1 MCKLSVGWR
10 FNDGLV
16 EEERMQP
23 ARILI
28 VDDQEGARRALRS
41 LLSSCVNLSVCGEA
55 CDGLDAVA
63 KAKALRPDVILMDV
77 SMPRMNGIDATRAIA
92 EEVPESDIILVSQN
106 EPAVIRQQAAGSAAR
121 GHVSKGDISELLPTI
136 ERLLD
141 IRKERYSSQFEM
153 AKMPPPSSRER
164 STQEQQAMGLLA
176 AIVGSSDDAIISKN
190 LDGTITSWNSS
201 AERLFGYTFQEAI
214 GRNITLII
222 PPERLDEEASILER
236 IRRGER
242 VDHFETV
249 RVRKDGTKLDV
260 SLTISP
266 IKDAAGRI
274 LGASKIA
281 RDITQRKRNEE
292 ALEEQARLLDLSRD
306 AILVR
311 SVHDE
316 IRFWNQGAAELY
328 GYSREEALGRISHEF
343 LCTCFPEPLQQ
354 ITAKLHREGYWTGD
368 LVHTRK
374 DGGRIVVVSRWQAN
388 RDANGQVETILETN
402 NDVTRQKQSEEQLRE
417 SERRLREFAGRL
429 EQQVRARTE
438 ELERR
443 NAEALEQ
450 SERLRDL
457 SNRLL
462 KTQDEER
469 RRLARELHDSAGQ
482 IVAALAMGLSNM
494 ARQAKQDPPLEKAL
508 EENQELL
515 QQLNKEIRTMSYLLH
530 PPLLDENGLSSAL
543 SWYITGLK
551 ERSGLDIE
559 LDVLEGFGRLSTEME
574 LALFR
579 IVQECLTN
587 IHRHSGSKTACV
599 RISRSAD
606 DVRLDVV
613 DNGTG
618 INADKLAAIQARRS
632 GVGLTG
638 IHERV
643 RQLHGVTNI
652 QSNSNGTL
660 VSVILPIPSSDS
672 ADTPEKVSVDTA
684 ARIPRT
690 T

>member
-1 MCKLSVGWR
+1 
-10 FNDGLV
+10 
-16 EEERMQP
+16 MQS
-23 ARILI
+23 ARIMI
-28 VDDQEGARRALRS
+28 VDDQEGARQALRS
-41 LLSSCVNLSVCGEA
+41 LLSSCATLSVCGEA

-77 SMPRMNGIDATRAIA
+77 SMPRMNGIDATRVIGK
-92 EEVPESDIILVSQN
+92 EVPESDVILVSQN
-106 EPAVIRQQAAGSAAR
+106 EPAVLRQQAAGSAAR
-121 GHVSKGDISELLPTI
+121 GCVSKGDIGELLPAI

-141 IRKERYSSQFEM
+141 IRREKSSSQFEM
-153 AKMPPPSSRER
+153 AKMPPASSRETSMEGR
-164 STQEQQAMGLLA
+164 QAIGLLA

-190 LDGTITSWNSS
+190 LDGTITSWNKS
-201 AERLFGYTFQEAI
+201 AERLFGYTVQEAI

-222 PPERLDEEASILER
+222 PPERLDEEVSILNR
-236 IRRGER
+236 IQRGER

-249 RVRKDGTKLDV
+249 RVRRDGTKFDV

-266 IKDAAGRI
+266 VKDAAGQVV
-274 LGASKIA
+274 GASKIA
-281 RDITQRKRNEE
+281 RDITERKQSEE
-292 ALEEQARLLDLSRD
+292 TLAQQARLLDLSRD

-311 SVHDE
+311 GVDGE
-316 IRFWNQGAAELY
+316 IRFWNHGAVELY
-328 GYSREEALGRISHEF
+328 GFSVEEALGRISHD
-343 LCTCFPEPLQQ
+343 LLRTRFPEPLPQ

-374 DGGRIVVVSRWQAN
+374 DGRQIVVVSRWQTD
-388 RDANGQVETILETN
+388 RDANRKVKTIVETN
-402 NDVTRQKQSEEQLRE
+402 NDITRQKQDEEQLRE
-417 SERRLREFAGRL
+417 SERRLRDFASHL
-429 EQQVRARTE
+429 EQEVRVRTE

-443 NAEALEQ
+443 NAEVLEQ

-482 IVAALAMGLSNM
+482 IVAALAMGLANM
-494 ARQAKQDPPLEKAL
+494 ARQAMKNPPLARSL

-543 SWYITGLK
+543 SWYIAGLK
-551 ERSGLDIE
+551 ERSSLDIE
-559 LDVLEGFGRLSTEME
+559 LDVLDDVGRLSTEME

-587 IHRHSGSKTACV
+587 IHRHSGSKRATV
-599 RISRSAD
+599 RISRSSND
-606 DVRLDVV
+606 IRLDVI

-618 INADKLAAIQARRS
+618 ISADKLAAIQAQRS

-652 QSNSNGTL
+652 QSNTSGTL
-660 VSVILPIPSSDS
+660 ISVILPISSSES
-672 ADTPEKVSVDTA
+672 ADTPESV
-684 ARIPRT
+684 
-690 T
+690 